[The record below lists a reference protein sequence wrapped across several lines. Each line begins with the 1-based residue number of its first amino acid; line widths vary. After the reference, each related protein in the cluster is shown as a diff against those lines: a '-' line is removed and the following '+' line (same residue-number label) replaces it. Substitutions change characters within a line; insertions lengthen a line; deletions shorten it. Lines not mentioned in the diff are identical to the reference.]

1 MMPTRTEAILR
12 QIDFLRSRLERIL
25 YLLAA
30 VFALAVV
37 ALVGMILGEPGP

>member
-1 MMPTRTEAILR
+1 MGMTRI
-12 QIDFLRSRLERIL
+12 ERVL

-37 ALVGMILGEPGP
+37 ALVGMILGEPVR